1 MKTSRVD
8 VFWYCFK
15 IIKQYTIHCL
25 MRSIPISGKQRYY
38 QKQLVQKCSYEK
50 VFWKYASNLQE
61 NTHFGM
67 GVLQK
72 ICHIFQEHHFIRT
85 TMEGCFC
92 FLKYRNCLVHV
103 SSKFSDI
110 IFLVLLWLITSAVA
124 ITTAQPYSSKPEF
137 KFYARS
143 NPVRDVSE
151 IHDGEDLWQMS
162 RLEIRLNAFRWSTI
176 PQNNSSSSSLI
187 RWSLSCRVAQSSSS
201 QSVS

>member
-38 QKQLVQKCSYEK
+38 QKQLVQKCSYKK

-110 IFLVLLWLITSAVA
+110 IFLVLLWLITSAVV

-137 KFYARS
+137 RFYASS
-143 NPVRDVSE
+143 NPVRDVSDNSRWWRSVTDVSAGNKAKRLSSVNHSAKQF
-151 IHDGEDLWQMS
+151 IIIIINQMEFV
-162 RLEIRLNAFRWSTI
+162 L
-176 PQNNSSSSSLI
+176 
-187 RWSLSCRVAQSSSS
+187 
-201 QSVS
+201 

>member
-110 IFLVLLWLITSAVA
+110 IFLVLLWLITSAVV

-143 NPVRDVSE
+143 KSCSRRVGDSRWWRSVTDVAAGNKAKRLSLFNHSAKQF
-151 IHDGEDLWQMS
+151 IIIIINQMEFV
-162 RLEIRLNAFRWSTI
+162 L
-176 PQNNSSSSSLI
+176 
-187 RWSLSCRVAQSSSS
+187 
-201 QSVS
+201 